1 MQNVHSKEGSC
12 DATLYLKGRPPFF
25 VQSFSQI
32 NPPQIYFGFHM
43 RVMQLCTAQF
53 PASEAQHHKNTVQSV
68 DCGQSYNFLFKQCGV
83 WCRGMLLG
91 TVLCKAE
98 IIKAIISFSTVWG
111 SLSNLCSHKVKKER
125 QREIKKEKP
134 EFLRRYPAKQP

>member
-1 MQNVHSKEGSC
+1 
-12 DATLYLKGRPPFF
+12 
-25 VQSFSQI
+25 
-32 NPPQIYFGFHM
+32 
-43 RVMQLCTAQF
+43 
-53 PASEAQHHKNTVQSV
+53 
-68 DCGQSYNFLFKQCGV
+68 
-83 WCRGMLLG
+83 MLLG